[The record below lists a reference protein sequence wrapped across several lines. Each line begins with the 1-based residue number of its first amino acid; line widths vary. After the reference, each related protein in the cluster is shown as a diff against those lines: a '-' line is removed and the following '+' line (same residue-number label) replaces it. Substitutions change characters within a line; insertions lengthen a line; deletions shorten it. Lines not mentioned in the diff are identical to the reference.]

1 MRDLF
6 DMDYALRMTDV
17 DPAAIL
23 RCWRIYRELVHE
35 EPVGKKGFI
44 RNMEAK
50 LRDPDYLSDMETF
63 LRPGTAFVPESAWA
77 NVRRRL
83 VEAL

>member
-1 MRDLF
+1 MKYDSTRLCEG
-6 DMDYALRMTDV
+6 MVCRVSL
-17 DPAAIL
+17 AI
-23 RCWRIYRELVHE
+23 
-35 EPVGKKGFI
+35 
-44 RNMEAK
+44 AK